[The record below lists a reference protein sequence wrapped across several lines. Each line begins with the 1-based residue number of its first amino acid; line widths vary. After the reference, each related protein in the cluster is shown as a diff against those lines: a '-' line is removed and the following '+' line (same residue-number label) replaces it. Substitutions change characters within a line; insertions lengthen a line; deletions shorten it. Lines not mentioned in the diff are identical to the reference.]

1 VATCP
6 PRNALVFGATGFVG
20 RHLILALSRE
30 GVAVTAAV
38 RSEVSYTR
46 MAAWLQERGCPV
58 IPPAVLVDFDAPQM
72 GQDSVAD
79 LADITELYNCAGA
92 YRFGMSQGVARH
104 ANVDAVRSIVQLA
117 ARLPQLARLVHVSG
131 YRVGGQDPDEVPWSA
146 RRSRRT
152 YTDLGAYEASK
163 VESDAVFQHAAD
175 RARLPWS
182 IVNPSTVSG
191 VSSTGETDQFLGLA
205 DTLHEL
211 WRGTLPA
218 RPGSASTFVP
228 VVPVDHLASFMTRL
242 PVDSASVGQSY
253 WVLDDGTP
261 PLHELLDV
269 VGHHYQ
275 VSVPRSRVPV
285 RLVKRLP
292 RYLTKA
298 DPETLS
304 FLSDDRYPTDTAA
317 DLARRQGL
325 PEFTSRA
332 SLLAWADSLAAQRFG
347 TANPTSLR
355 RTFMAYTDVRTY
367 ELGPAHSKR
376 LVLAGLPVNADT
388 WTGVLE
394 RLSSTR
400 AADLPGLGM
409 TAGNPD
415 DWRPWLEEIVTSGPV
430 RQLVGHS
437 IGAAPALDFASRHPG
452 RIEQLTLVAPFFLQ
466 EPMGVAK
473 RFPAITRLYARHVR
487 PEALS
492 RRLTGSDA
500 HADTLRGAVADL
512 RRGRT
517 ASRAACLLRRSAGRT
532 WRAALQQQLL
542 TYPGRVHVVTGSEDA
557 LAPWAANL
565 LEPLGSRLT
574 TTTIDGA
581 GHHPQLTHPAILA
594 AALAA

>member
-1 VATCP
+1 LAVTATSPASPPQAATCP

-46 MAAWLQERGCPV
+46 MAACLQERGCPV

-104 ANVDAVRSIVQLA
+104 ANVDAVAQSCSWLPAFRSLHDWCTCPGTESV
-117 ARLPQLARLVHVSG
+117 ARTPTRCPG
-131 YRVGGQDPDEVPWSA
+131 RPG
-146 RRSRRT
+146 RSRRT

-253 WVLDDGTP
+253 WVLDDRTP

-285 RLVKRLP
+285 
-292 RYLTKA
+292 
-298 DPETLS
+298 
-304 FLSDDRYPTDTAA
+304 
-317 DLARRQGL
+317 
-325 PEFTSRA
+325 
-332 SLLAWADSLAAQRFG
+332 
-347 TANPTSLR
+347 
-355 RTFMAYTDVRTY
+355 
-367 ELGPAHSKR
+367 
-376 LVLAGLPVNADT
+376 
-388 WTGVLE
+388 
-394 RLSSTR
+394 
-400 AADLPGLGM
+400 
-409 TAGNPD
+409 
-415 DWRPWLEEIVTSGPV
+415 
-430 RQLVGHS
+430 
-437 IGAAPALDFASRHPG
+437 
-452 RIEQLTLVAPFFLQ
+452 
-466 EPMGVAK
+466 
-473 RFPAITRLYARHVR
+473 
-487 PEALS
+487 
-492 RRLTGSDA
+492 GS
-500 HADTLRGAVADL
+500 
-512 RRGRT
+512 
-517 ASRAACLLRRSAGRT
+517 
-532 WRAALQQQLL
+532 
-542 TYPGRVHVVTGSEDA
+542 
-557 LAPWAANL
+557 
-565 LEPLGSRLT
+565 
-574 TTTIDGA
+574 
-581 GHHPQLTHPAILA
+581 
-594 AALAA
+594 